1 MALPMRMAPIFS
13 RRTETPTEAICECGG
28 VAGLGLA
35 GQDGSGRVAWRVTL
49 EAIGPSRRCLPV
61 ELSTLGIA
69 AGAVRPTSVT

>member
-1 MALPMRMAPIFS
+1 VS
-13 RRTETPTEAICECGG
+13 VG

-35 GQDGSGRVAWRVTL
+35 GQDGSGRVAWGVTL
-49 EAIGPSRRCLPV
+49 EAIGPSRRCLQV

>member
-1 MALPMRMAPIFS
+1 VS
-13 RRTETPTEAICECGG
+13 VG